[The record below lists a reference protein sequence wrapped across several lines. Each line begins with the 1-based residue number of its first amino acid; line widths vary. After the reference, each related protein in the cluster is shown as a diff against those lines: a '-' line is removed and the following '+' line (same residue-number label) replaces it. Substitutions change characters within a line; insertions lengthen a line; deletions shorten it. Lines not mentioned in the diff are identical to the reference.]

1 MSDHPSPT
9 RTLDTLGT
17 ACPMPIIELARAIDE
32 LAAGDVI
39 EVLADDPGAKVDVPV
54 WCRMKRQRFLGQR
67 DHEGGGWSFLVEKV
81 R

>member
-1 MSDHPSPT
+1 MIDDLPPT

-32 LAAGDVI
+32 LHVGDTV

-54 WCRMKRQRFLGQR
+54 WCRMQRHRFRGQR
-67 DHEGGGWSFLVEKV
+67 DHDGGGWSFLVEKAH
-81 R
+81 